1 MRFIFLAIFALFL
14 TVGYSQ
20 SDCLIVIPT
29 RGTDS
34 VVLNTN
40 QILYAVQ
47 APSSSTANIVITDF
61 SNVQTRIT
69 LDSLIS
75 LLPDLIKFT
84 DSQNNYPTAINK
96 QQIRQI
102 LKSATNKAVL
112 LVNWNK
118 QLRYTSTQSYTS
130 IRSLADA
137 CNSGFSEPPGPTGIY
152 GGSDTIPSAT
162 AASLVDSFMI
172 RKGGE
177 TFFKV
182 GQNGAMYS
190 RYTGIYTSM
199 IISSTTDEDY
209 SNSTAGFITIVGTTS
224 DGDTTTGVRRN
235 AYDSSAF
242 FGQNRVEGGGGVFFD
257 YVSGYGNW
265 VKGQNPKNIVSGI
278 RNTVSNS
285 DNTITGYLNT
295 ASGGLANIH
304 GQGNTVTGANSG
316 AFGGGLNVSQ
326 ANTYSYG
333 IASKSTR
340 HGFGTVA
347 PNARMQLTKITGIP
361 TFLMDGEARFSEY
374 GAGNK
379 SASTLSKTT
388 TGRVAVFA
396 SDGTFLD
403 DGPRLFTGAGSPET
417 VVTAPIGSLYTRTD
431 GGANTTL
438 YVKESGTG
446 NTGWVAK

>member
-1 MRFIFLAIFALFL
+1 MRFIFSAILALFL
-14 TVGYSQ
+14 TAGYSQ

-34 VVLNTN
+34 VVINTN

-47 APSSSTANIVITDF
+47 APSGSTANIVIADF

-84 DSQNNYPTAINK
+84 DSQNNYPTGINK
-96 QQIRQI
+96 QQIREI
-102 LKSATNKAVL
+102 KRSSTNKAVIF
-112 LVNWNK
+112 VEWNK
-118 QLRYTSTQSYTS
+118 QLRYTSTQSYSS

-137 CNSGFSEPPGPTGIY
+137 CNSGSSEPDGPTGIY
-152 GGSDTIPSAT
+152 GGSDTIPSGT

-190 RYTGIYTSM
+190 RYTGAYTSM

-209 SNSTAGFITIVGTTS
+209 SNSTAGYITIVGTTS
-224 DGDTTTGVRRN
+224 DEDTTTGVRRN

-242 FGQNRVEGGGGVFFD
+242 FGQNRVEGGAVFFD
-257 YVSGYGNW
+257 YVAGYGNW
-265 VKGQNPKNIVSGI
+265 VKGQNPKNIVSGV
-278 RNTVSNS
+278 RNIVSGS
-285 DNTITGYLNT
+285 DNTITGYSNT
-295 ASGGLANIH
+295 ATGSLANVH
-304 GQGNTVTGANSG
+304 GQGNTISGANSG
-316 AFGGGLNVSQ
+316 AFGAALNVSQ
-326 ANTYSYG
+326 ANTFSYG
-333 IASKSTR
+333 VSSQPTR
-340 HGFGTVA
+340 HGFGTAA
-347 PNARMQLTKITGIP
+347 PAARMQLVKITGVP
-361 TFLMDGEARFSEY
+361 TLLMDGEARLSEY
-374 GAGNK
+374 GSGNK
-379 SASTLSKTT
+379 SASALSKTT

-396 SDGTFLD
+396 TDGTFLD
-403 DGPRLFTGAGSPET
+403 DGPRIFTGTGAPES
-417 VVTAPIGSLYTRTD
+417 VVTAPVGSLYTRTD